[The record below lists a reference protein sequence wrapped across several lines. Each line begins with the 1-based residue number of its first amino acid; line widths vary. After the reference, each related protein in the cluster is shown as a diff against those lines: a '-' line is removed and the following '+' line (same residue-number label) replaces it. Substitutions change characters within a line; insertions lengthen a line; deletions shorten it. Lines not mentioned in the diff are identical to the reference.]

1 MSNHVQ
7 QIAKTGDLTHINGSV
22 LRTLNVISGGK
33 CRLSDLECVFN
44 GINRYHF
51 LDSLEYLAESE
62 YIELKNGTT
71 GSRTDLETGQ
81 FSATNAVLTGKGI
94 RILQGFL
101 TDECVEV

>member
-1 MSNHVQ
+1 MGNSVQ
-7 QIAKTGDLTHINGSV
+7 QIAKRSDLMHINGSV
-22 LRTLNVISGGK
+22 LRTLNILSGSK

-62 YIELKNGTT
+62 YIELKDVPT
-71 GSRTDLETGQ
+71 GSRVELETEH

-94 RILQGFL
+94 LVLRGFL
-101 TDECVEV
+101 EDDCIEV